1 MLEAAG
7 VGGAGDSEVLASR
20 SSLQVPVWEP
30 EAEQGEKTEPGSI
43 RVPKESVCALNQRV
57 L

>member
-30 EAEQGEKTEPGSI
+30 EAEQGEKTWLLWILAQDPSEFLKKVS
-43 RVPKESVCALNQRV
+43 VP
-57 L
+57 